1 MDSGFQFILVPD
13 PLSAKRPDFTSGFPN
28 NNNNNN
34 SNNND
39 DNNNNN
45 NNNSNNN
52 NDNNN
57 NNNNNNNKYKVNQY
71 NIIRCPWG
79 LFERGREKY

>member
-34 SNNND
+34 SNNN
-39 DNNNNN
+39 
-45 NNNSNNN
+45 
-52 NDNNN
+52 NDNN

>member
-28 NNNNNN
+28 KNK
-34 SNNND
+34 
-39 DNNNNN
+39 N

-57 NNNNNNNKYKVNQY
+57 NNSNNNNNNKYKVNQY
-71 NIIRCPWG
+71 NIRYPWG

>member
-34 SNNND
+34 
-39 DNNNNN
+39 N

-52 NDNNN
+52 NDNN

>member
-28 NNNNNN
+28 KNNNNNN
-34 SNNND
+34 SN
-39 DNNNNN
+39 
-45 NNNSNNN
+45 
-52 NDNNN
+52 NNN